1 MQEKKDR
8 WPWRRARA
16 VTHVG
21 PVEVDVAVLWPRET
35 LDSGT
40 GSNVEAD
47 KRRWRWALEAAAAG
61 GGEQAGGGAGHWR
74 PRPRV
79 EASKRAGAQGTGG
92 RGRGWRRA
100 SRRGGLGF
108 HGDGPRTNWQMGL
121 TRRMCLSS
129 IFFKVKLVPHCPPVG
144 VETCLYVFLCA

>member
-100 SRRGGLGF
+100 SRRGRIRVSWRWASDKLA
-108 HGDGPRTNWQMGL
+108 DGPHTAHVSVFN
-121 TRRMCLSS
+121 
-129 IFFKVKLVPHCPPVG
+129 FFQGKISTTLPTGWC
-144 VETCLYVFLCA
+144 